1 MILQNM
7 LKLDLI
13 LRIMNYID
21 RYQKEE
27 SIEKKILY
35 SFNDSSKD
43 KNRKVRIKSVRKQ
56 RLKFE
61 KYEICLEKSHLQN
74 KRNHLEK
81 KLTWIIFKNIMNS
94 QETINQY

>member
-1 MILQNM
+1 MA
-7 LKLDLI
+7 D
-13 LRIMNYID
+13 
-21 RYQKEE
+21 EFCC
-27 SIEKKILY
+27 IEKKILY

-61 KYEICLEKSHLQN
+61 KYETCLEKSHLQN